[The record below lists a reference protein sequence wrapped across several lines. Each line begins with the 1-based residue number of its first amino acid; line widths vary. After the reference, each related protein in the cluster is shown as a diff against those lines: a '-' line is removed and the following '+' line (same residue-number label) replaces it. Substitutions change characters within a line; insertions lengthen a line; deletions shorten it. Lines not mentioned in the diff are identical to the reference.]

1 MGEMRLGT
9 SGWSYDEWI
18 GPFYESKKTPKLTH
32 YQQIFPTAEID
43 STFYAY
49 PSERTVYGWL
59 RHTGPDFIFSAKL
72 PGLITH
78 DKALKGVEDDLQRFL
93 DLMQPLSL
101 NGKLLAILI
110 QLPPSQAFDPDLL
123 EAFFKIL
130 PKQPRFAI
138 EFRNKTWLNPET
150 WKLLARYGV
159 ANTIVDEPLLP
170 PEPIVTTD
178 LAYIR
183 WHGKGRNIWYNYR
196 YTPDELKPWVPRVR
210 KASAQTKSLVGYF
223 NNHFHGYAV
232 ENCVQVLEMLG
243 IATPRQVEVGEKARQ
258 HIEGQT
264 RTPRPEGTLSS
275 YLGTKHQENEE
286 SVEHLLLSARLTD
299 AGRLKRAR
307 EMPDQE
313 LKIVEDQPSQIKA
326 EIHGYTITI
335 DLRDRTITH
344 DCADWKKTIEE
355 KKLCK
360 HVDKLLLTLPQ
371 NHAKLIITDLRSNMS
386 LWLYQS
392 YALPGNAGVLTN
404 KDTSPNQI

>member
-1 MGEMRLGT
+1 MGEIRLGT

-18 GPFYESKKTPKLTH
+18 GPFYESRKTPKLTH

-49 PSERTVYGWL
+49 PSQRTVYGWL
-59 RHTGPDFIFSAKL
+59 RHTGPDFTFSAKL
-72 PGLITH
+72 PRLITH
-78 DKALKGVEDDLQRFL
+78 DKTLKDTEDDLQSFL

-110 QLPPSQAFDPDLL
+110 QLPPSLAFDLDLL
-123 EAFFKIL
+123 EAFFKTL

-150 WKLLARYGV
+150 WKLLTRYRV

-183 WHGKGRNIWYNYR
+183 WHGKGRNVWYNYR

-210 KASAQTKSLVGYF
+210 KTSAQTKILVGYF

-243 IATPRQVEVGEKARQ
+243 IATPRQVEAGEKAKQ

-264 RTPRPEGTLSS
+264 RALRPEATLSP
-275 YLGTKHQENEE
+275 YLGDKHQEKEE
-286 SVEHLLLSARLTD
+286 SIEHLLLSNKLTD

-313 LKIVEDQPSQIKA
+313 IKIIEDQSNQIKA
-326 EIHGYTITI
+326 KMRSYTITI
-335 DLRDRTITH
+335 GLKDKTITH
-344 DCADWKKTIEE
+344 DCADWNRAIEE

-360 HVDKLLLTLPQ
+360 HVDKLLLALTQDRARLV
-371 NHAKLIITDLRSNMS
+371 ITDLQSNKS
-386 LWLYQS
+386 RWQFQS
-392 YALPGNAGVLTN
+392 SAFPITGTATSE
-404 KDTSPNQI
+404 DTSHDEI